1 LRLRNDSVPCTT
13 IRPRRV
19 SDIPTGWKKSIR
31 KELFLLIG
39 LLFFGLVLMPIG
51 IYFIGQ
57 SLFGAY
63 GGQGYGDFFG
73 TLSQKIRAGD
83 TVAWFLVLSPYLV
96 WQCLRL
102 TAFAWRLSGKSA

>member
-1 LRLRNDSVPCTT
+1 MSEL
-13 IRPRRV
+13 
-19 SDIPTGWKKSIR
+19 PTGLKKTVR
-31 KELFLLIG
+31 KEAFLLIG
-39 LLFFGLVLMPIG
+39 LLFVGLVLMPIG
-51 IYFIGQ
+51 IYLVGQ

-73 TLSQKIRAGD
+73 TLSQKIRGGD

-102 TAFAWRLSGKSA
+102 TAFAWRLSGRIA